1 MKWNAG
7 MKTRISLIFC
17 HHSSLPDLNSWQDS
31 HQPHQTQT
39 PALKK
44 TGLDYHSGKAVALSE
59 NDYL

>member
-1 MKWNAG
+1 